1 MNLKSHCCITH
12 KNHHKRPQ
20 LTETMSS
27 TAAAAYLSTPKPSNT
42 YLMDISS
49 SCPPPPRRSA
59 DESYS
64 FVDNMC
70 PTFPSLN
77 TRNNGFFLAA
87 PSSPYLMDDDE
98 DEAFLSYQIPM
109 LKPRASSEARSRVPI
124 STLKPRPYKAAAG
137 KMSPSL
143 KNSYQL
149 VLTKDKSGMHR
160 SPSFHSPAA

>member
-1 MNLKSHCCITH
+1 M
-12 KNHHKRPQ
+12 
-20 LTETMSS
+20 S
-27 TAAAAYLSTPKPSNT
+27 TAYPTTPKPSST
-42 YLMDISS
+42 YLMDITS

-77 TRNNGFFLAA
+77 TRNNGGFFLDA
-87 PSSPYLMDDDE
+87 PSSPYLLEHDDD

-109 LKPRASSEARSRVPI
+109 LKPRASSNARSRVPI
-124 STLKPRPYKAAAG
+124 STLKPRPSKASAG

-149 VLTKDKSGMHR
+149 VLIKKEKSGMHR

>member
-1 MNLKSHCCITH
+1 M
-12 KNHHKRPQ
+12 
-20 LTETMSS
+20 S
-27 TAAAAYLSTPKPSNT
+27 TAYPTTPKPSST

-77 TRNNGFFLAA
+77 TRNNGGFFLGA
-87 PSSPYLMDDDE
+87 PSSPYLLEHDDE

-109 LKPRASSEARSRVPI
+109 LKPRASSKARSRVPVC
-124 STLKPRPYKAAAG
+124 TLKPRPSKAAAG

-149 VLTKDKSGMHR
+149 VLKKSGMHR
-160 SPSFHSPAA
+160 SPSFSPAA